1 MKEEAKKNKS
11 LVGEIIA
18 YALAGLIA
26 LWGLT
31 YLVLG
36 LIAENINVLSSKN
49 DLLKASNTIKKLFG
63 MGFVGWGLTLIGI
76 GALLAIIV
84 LAANAKKSDREF
96 DREARRAAR
105 RSRLQTE
112 LASTT
117 APTEEV
123 IDVESTPVE
132 ETPKEE

>member
-112 LASTT
+112 LAAPT
-117 APTEEV
+117 APIEEV
-123 IDVESTPVE
+123 NDDESTPVE
-132 ETPKEE
+132 EAPKEE